1 MGTLKRL
8 YQSKASEKGNFGSV
22 VNQLQEQI
30 KMLTEISDNYSEK
43 IDDLKKIASKK
54 PDTHEDKDEAQ
65 EIKQALK
72 NENKELKEKIEWLNK
87 DIEFKT

>member
-1 MGTLKRL
+1 
-8 YQSKASEKGNFGSV
+8 
-22 VNQLQEQI
+22 
-30 KMLTEISDNYSEK
+30 MLTEISDNYNEK

-54 PDTHEDKDEAQ
+54 SDAHEDKDEAR

-72 NENKELKEKIEWLNK
+72 SENKELKEKIEWLNK

>member
-1 MGTLKRL
+1 LKRL
-8 YQSKASEKGNFGSV
+8 YQSKASEKGNFNSV

-30 KMLTEISDNYSEK
+30 KMLTEISDKYNEK
-43 IDDLKKIASKK
+43 IDDLKMIASKK
-54 PDTHEDKDEAQ
+54 PDTREDKDEAQ

-72 NENKELKEKIEWLNK
+72 SENKELKDKIEWLNK